1 MVVAGSVLS
10 SAFAAGLTTILGVEL
25 GDVGFGIYAFVI
37 ATAGLLGT
45 LSRVGLDPIVVRDIA
60 RSVEDGKSRLGSR
73 EPIVTALTITGLM
86 ALVLALLTVS
96 PLGADL
102 LESAGDLEY
111 TMVGGLAVLFST
123 QAIYTINTQA
133 LRGLHYLGHASFLG
147 LPVQRIVSFGLVAW
161 VVWVAGDELTVS
173 TAIWLTAASAAAA
186 VAVSGYVL
194 WRRTRHVGGRLPKP
208 AKAARMAK
216 DGSPV
221 LLTDLLGVA
230 GSRLPIWILAIVGT
244 LGEAGVFALA
254 TSFVALIRIA
264 HKAAVDTLAP
274 FVATAYHEGS
284 REGLQNRV
292 RVVAAGAAL
301 LAILAAIGLV
311 VVGSYAVPRLFGE
324 SFEDA
329 VPVATILLL
338 GIVAIAIV
346 GPTALLLNVTG
357 NERWTARS
365 SLITTAL
372 AAAFIIPASLA
383 AGAIGAAAVMAGARA
398 VGTSLQLRYVRR
410 ETGVDTLAD
419 FPALWRS
426 LRRSMGR
433 S

>member
-1 MVVAGSVLS
+1 MVIAGSVLS

-25 GDVGFGIYAFVI
+25 GDVGFGIYAFAI

-73 EPIVTALTITGLM
+73 RPIVTALAITGLV
-86 ALVLALLTVS
+86 ALVLVLLTIS
-96 PLGADL
+96 PPGAAL
-102 LESAGDLEY
+102 LESAGDLDFA
-111 TMVGGLAVLFST
+111 MVGGLALLFSS
-123 QAIYTINTQA
+123 QALYTINTQA

-147 LPVQRIVSFGLVAW
+147 LPIQRLVSFLLVAW
-161 VVWVAGDELTVS
+161 VVWIAADDLTVS
-173 TAIWLTAASAAAA
+173 TAIWLTAAAAA
-186 VAVSGYVL
+186 VAVAASGYVL
-194 WRRTRHVGGRLPKP
+194 WSRTRGVPGGAAKP
-208 AKAARMAK
+208 AAAVRMAK
-216 DGSPV
+216 DGAPV
-221 LLTDLLGVA
+221 LLTDVLGVA
-230 GSRLPIWILAIVGT
+230 GSRLPIWVLAIVGT
-244 LGEAGVFALA
+244 LGDAGVFALA

-301 LAILAAIGLV
+301 LAILASIGLV
-311 VVGSYAVPRLFGE
+311 VVGSFAVPRLFGDG
-324 SFEDA
+324 FEDA

-338 GIVAIAIV
+338 GIVAIAMV

-365 SLITTAL
+365 SLISTGL
-372 AAAFIIPASLA
+372 AAALIIPATLA
-383 AGAIGAAAVMAGARA
+383 GGAIGAAAVMAASRA
-398 VGTSLQLRYVRR
+398 IGTSLQLRYVRR
-410 ETGVDTLAD
+410 ETGVDSLAD

-426 LRRSMGR
+426 LRRGR
-433 S
+433 RQG

>member
-1 MVVAGSVLS
+1 MVIAGSVLS

-45 LSRVGLDPIVVRDIA
+45 LSRVGLDPILVRDIA

-73 EPIVTALTITGLM
+73 EPIVTALTITGLV
-86 ALVLALLTVS
+86 ALMLALLTIS

-102 LESAGDLEY
+102 LESAGDLEFA
-111 TMVGGLAVLFST
+111 MVGGLAVLFSS
-123 QAIYTINTQA
+123 QALYTINTQA

-147 LPVQRIVSFGLVAW
+147 LPVQRMVSFGLVAW
-161 VVWVAGDELTVS
+161 VVWVVSDELTVS
-173 TAIWLTAASAAAA
+173 TAIWLTAVAAA
-186 VAVSGYVL
+186 VAVATSGYVL
-194 WRRTRHVGGRLPKP
+194 WRRTRGVPGGLSKP
-208 AKAARMAK
+208 ARSVRMAK
-216 DGSPV
+216 DGTPV

-230 GSRLPIWILAIVGT
+230 GSRLPVWVLAILGT

-301 LAILAAIGLV
+301 LAILASIGLV
-311 VVGSYAVPRLFGE
+311 VVGSFAVPRLFGDD
-324 SFEDA
+324 FGDA
-329 VPVATILLL
+329 VPVASILLL
-338 GIVAIAIV
+338 GIVAVALV

-365 SLITTAL
+365 SVISTVL
-372 AAAFIIPASLA
+372 AAALIVPASSA
-383 AGAIGAAAVMAGARA
+383 GGAIGAAAVMAGTRA
-398 VGTSLQLRYVRR
+398 IGTGLQLRYVRR
-410 ETGVDTLAD
+410 ETGVDTFAD
-419 FPALWRS
+419 FGGLWRALGRS
-426 LRRSMGR
+426 MRRS
-433 S
+433 